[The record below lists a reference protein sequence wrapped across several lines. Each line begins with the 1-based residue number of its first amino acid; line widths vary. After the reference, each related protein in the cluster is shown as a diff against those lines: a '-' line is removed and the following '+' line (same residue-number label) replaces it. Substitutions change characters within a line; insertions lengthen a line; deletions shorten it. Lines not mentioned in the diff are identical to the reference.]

1 MSTATPATATA
12 GANRQT
18 KETTMTPDQLADL
31 YLNADSHDLAIA
43 AIFEAGKAAGTS
55 DAIDQYGRDIDKAR
69 RVGRESGLETA
80 AQIAASWAG
89 GDVSPAVIADSIRRA
104 KGHS

>member
-1 MSTATPATATA
+1 
-12 GANRQT
+12 
-18 KETTMTPDQLADL
+18 MTPDQLADL
-31 YLNADSHDLAIA
+31 YHSTDDHALALA
-43 AIFEAGKAAGTS
+43 AIFEAGRAAGRT
-55 DAIDQYGRDIDKAR
+55 DAIDQYGRDIDKAVR
-69 RVGRESGLETA
+69 AGRESGLETA